1 MFPNLHK
8 HVCCFTLQ
16 LIRTL
21 EQLRAAFIAAYLKE
35 SSEAHWLNSSVT
47 SSQEKTHV
55 WPPPLHQ
62 VEFPR
67 PQSSRANGASVRRE
81 GAVDVA
87 TVSRLAHLSDL
98 LEVLVE
104 EPLGV
109 GDGSKASFLVP
120 CGHDTRTHTRRL
132 HDCSVG
138 RLQRQPWK
146 HLDAW
151 CCDIR
156 RFTAGIILLS
166 FVLFIVV
173 ITFQYSWVQFNAE
186 SMSSNTPSAQLGYLP
201 TILSN

>member
-1 MFPNLHK
+1 MFKGTFRSSL
-8 HVCCFTLQ
+8 VE
-16 LIRTL
+16 LI
-21 EQLRAAFIAAYLKE
+21 
-35 SSEAHWLNSSVT
+35 SHHGT

-62 VEFPR
+62 VEFCR
-67 PQSSRANGASVRRE
+67 PQNSRANGASVQRE

-87 TVSRLAHLSDL
+87 TVSPLAGLSDL

-120 CGHDTRTHTRRL
+120 CSHDTRTHTRRL

-151 CCDIR
+151 CCNIR
-156 RFTAGIILLS
+156 RFTADLILL
-166 FVLFIVV
+166 
-173 ITFQYSWVQFNAE
+173 
-186 SMSSNTPSAQLGYLP
+186 
-201 TILSN
+201 